1 VPTKLVV
8 GRVWEKQCS
17 TQKRVAADRMER
29 VKMRIFMVDFKEGAK
44 KAYRY
49 WFITHP
55 KYLQGIY
62 KIAGHENQ
70 SDVLGNYYQE
80 VK

>member
-1 VPTKLVV
+1 
-8 GRVWEKQCS
+8 
-17 TQKRVAADRMER
+17 VAADRMDR

-49 WFITHP
+49 WFHYSSKEP
-55 KYLQGIY
+55 AGHFY

-70 SDVLGNYYQE
+70 QDVLGNYYQE